1 MVRKQ
6 VTHKVTSYQ
15 NFIDKNII
23 NSFNKIKMNK
33 LQKFA
38 EPTISSTYAGE
49 FAGQYI
55 AAALLSA
62 KTLDNKYVTIHPNV
76 KYKEVIQR
84 IAVDG
89 IVQDASCDFVTSGS
103 VTLTEAVL
111 TPKELQVNLQLCK
124 QNFVQSWEA
133 LQLGYSAFDT
143 IPKNFN
149 DYLISYVGGIVAQA
163 TEQAIWQG
171 TNVNGQFLGFQSQ
184 LSASVAANTTVVSG
198 SITVSTGVIPAFSG
212 SSLIGGQPISGS
224 VTAANVL
231 SKLDS
236 VVNSIPN
243 AVYGKEDLVIYVSTN
258 VGKAYQQ
265 ALAGGAVGANG
276 WNNQMNVGDK
286 PFNFNGIEILLCPGM
301 SDSKIVA
308 AQKSNMHFGT
318 GLLSDYNEVRVLDM
332 ANIDGSQNYRI
343 IMRYT
348 GAVIFGIGQDIVY
361 YGAY

>member
-1 MVRKQ
+1 MKA
-6 VTHKVTSYQ
+6 KQ
-15 NFIDKNII
+15 NFAT
-23 NSFNKIKMNK
+23 
-33 LQKFA
+33 Q
-38 EPTISSTYAGE
+38 PQISTTYAGE

-76 KYKEVIQR
+76 KYKEVIQK

-103 VTLTEAVL
+103 VALTEAVL

-124 QNFVQSWEA
+124 QQFVASWEA
-133 LQLGYSAFDT
+133 LQLGYSAFDE
-143 IPKNFN
+143 IPKSFN

-163 TEQAIWQG
+163 TEQSIWQG
-171 TNVNGQFLGFQSQ
+171 NASNGQFLGFQSQ
-184 LSASVAANTTVVSG
+184 LSASVAAGTIVTSG
-198 SITVSTGVIPAFSG
+198 SWVSSTGVIPAHSG
-212 SSLIGGQPISGS
+212 STIISGS

-231 SKLDS
+231 STLDT
-236 VVNSIPN
+236 VVNTIPN
-243 AVYGKEDLVIYVSTN
+243 TVYGKEDLVLYVSTN

-286 PFNFNGIEILLCPGM
+286 PFNFNGIEIVMCPGM
-301 SDSKIVA
+301 ASSTVVA
-308 AQKSNMHFGT
+308 AQKSNLFFGT
-318 GLLSDYNEVRVLDM
+318 GLLSDYNEVKVIDM
-332 ANIDGSQNYRI
+332 ANIDGSQNYRV

-348 GAVIFGIGQDIVY
+348 GGTQIGILSDVVY